1 VFGDNK
7 KSFGLT
13 KPDRYSIKIIS
24 MNKNK
29 IIIFLTFIFVQAVNA
44 IDYDITDFG
53 AIRNKNSTS
62 SIQKAIDVC
71 YQNGGGTVVVPSGV
85 FITGTIFLKSN
96 INLFLSP
103 GAELRSSE
111 NLEDFRDS
119 TSGYGMIFCQ
129 DAFNLSITGKGI
141 INAMGSSFYETDQN
155 HFYDEF
161 DRKLIRQKEGY
172 QPEGVFCTD
181 GPLKRKPRP
190 GMTIVFFHC
199 NQVTIKDIT
208 IKDTPV
214 WATRFG
220 YCEDVIIDG
229 VKIQNNLMIP
239 NSDGIHLTVSRN
251 VRISN
256 CDIRAGDD
264 CIIVTGFA
272 KIEDTPGFSS
282 EEQDKYIYGNKSIYA
297 ENIQVSNCH
306 LQSRSSAIRIGYGQ
320 HPIRRCVFTNII
332 ISESNRGIGIFARD
346 SSSIEELIFSDIII
360 ETRLHN
366 GQWWG
371 HGEPIHLSAISRFE
385 GEPVG
390 QIKDVQFNNITAI
403 GEQGIFLYGQKENQ
417 LENIRFNNVSLH
429 MRKGQETMTYGGNFD
444 LRPCAFIDK
453 QIFEHDIPGL
463 YAQYVDHLSIC
474 NFKLEWNNDLPSF
487 FTHGIECNEVKN
499 LFLDNINCSAN
510 PNSPKS
516 RTVKLENST
525 IVKNKL

>member
-1 VFGDNK
+1 
-7 KSFGLT
+7 
-13 KPDRYSIKIIS
+13 
-24 MNKNK
+24 MNRL
-29 IIIFLTFIFVQAVNA
+29 ITLLFLVLVLFQAVNA

-53 AIRNKNSTS
+53 AVKNKISTS
-62 SIQKAIDVC
+62 SIQKTIDVC
-71 YQNGGGTVVVPSGV
+71 YENGGGTVIVPSGI
-85 FITGTIFLKSN
+85 FFTGTIFLKSN

-103 GAELRSSE
+103 GAEIRSSE
-111 NLEDFRDS
+111 NLDDFRDS

-129 DAFNLSITGKGI
+129 DAINVSITGKGT
-141 INAMGSSFYETDQN
+141 INAMGSRFYETDQN

-161 DRKLIRQKEGY
+161 DRNLIRQKEGY
-172 QPEGVFCTD
+172 QPEGIFCTD

-220 YCEDVIIDG
+220 YCENVIIDG
-229 VKIQNNLMIP
+229 VTILNNLLIP
-239 NSDGIHLTVSRN
+239 NSDGFHLTVSRN
-251 VRISN
+251 VRITN

-282 EEQDKYIYGNKSIYA
+282 EEQDKYKYGNKTIYA

-320 HPIRRCVFTNII
+320 HPIRNCIFSNII

-346 SSSIEELIFSDIII
+346 SSSIEDLIFSDIII

-385 GEPVG
+385 GEAVG
-390 QIKDVQFNNITAI
+390 QIKNVQFNNITAI
-403 GEQGIFLYGQKENQ
+403 GEQGIFLYGQMESH
-417 LENIRFNNVSLH
+417 LENIRFNNLKLR
-429 MRKGQETMTYGGNFD
+429 MRKGKETMTYGGNFD
-444 LRPCAFIDK
+444 LRPCAYIDK
-453 QIFEHDIPGL
+453 QIFEHDISGL
-463 YAQYVDHLSIC
+463 YAQYVDNLSIC
-474 NFKLEWNNDLPSF
+474 HFDLLWDNDLPSF
-487 FTHGIECNEVKN
+487 FTHGIECIEVKN
-499 LFLDNINCSAN
+499 IFLENFTGTSN
-510 PNSPKS
+510 PNSQKS
-516 RTVKLENST
+516 RTFKMKNST
-525 IVKNKL
+525 LRKNKL